1 MKRALPFLLLG
12 GALVLAWWW
21 LSRSSPDTPFAS
33 SEPAAAA
40 PVRSAPS
47 VSAAPIAPVAR
58 AEESAPTSDL
68 AAQITRALRNGTPAE
83 RDHALNVLLPRL
95 VAADPAAA
103 GHLALAWEAG
113 LLRDELLSRVIR
125 NWAEQDIG
133 GALTWLTSLLDS
145 ADRDLA
151 SVTST
156 KQVVRTDPAG
166 ALDLALALR
175 VGLDDGSFER
185 MAQLWAEEHPADA
198 VNWAVNQPRGPMRD
212 RLLARVAHVR
222 AQQEPAEA
230 ARLVLDHMA
239 PGTAR
244 DAAVLAVV
252 RQWAIRDHAGAA
264 LWVDQF
270 PSGALRTQ
278 AVGELET
285 ARKLAR

>member
-1 MKRALPFLLLG
+1 M
-12 GALVLAWWW
+12 
-21 LSRSSPDTPFAS
+21 
-33 SEPAAAA
+33 
-40 PVRSAPS
+40 PS
-47 VSAAPIAPVAR
+47 G
-58 AEESAPTSDL
+58 DL
-68 AAQITRALRNGTPAE
+68 AAQITRALNSGSALE

-113 LLRDELLSRVIR
+113 LLRDELLRRVIGL
-125 NWAEQDIG
+125 WAENDIG
-133 GALTWLTSLLDS
+133 GTLTWLTSLLDS
-145 ADRDLA
+145 ADRNLA
-151 SVTST
+151 SAAST
-156 KQVVRTDPAG
+156 TQVARSDPAG

-185 MAQLWAEEHPADA
+185 MAQLWTEEHPADA
-198 VNWAVNQPRGPMRD
+198 VKWAINQPRGPVRD

-244 DAAVLAVV
+244 DAAVLSVV
-252 RQWAIRDHAGAA
+252 RQWAIRDPAGAA
-264 LWVDQF
+264 LWVDRF
-270 PSGALRTQ
+270 PPGPLHSQ

-285 ARKLAR
+285 ARKLTQ

>member
-1 MKRALPFLLLG
+1 MKRALPSLVLG
-12 GALVLAWWW
+12 SVLVLAWWW
-21 LSRSSPDTPFAS
+21 LNRPLADAPSVS

-40 PVRSAPS
+40 STRSVPA
-47 VSAAPIAPVAR
+47 VVAAPTTPVAHLQ
-58 AEESAPTSDL
+58 EPAPTDDL
-68 AAQITRALRNGTPAE
+68 AAQIARALNSGSATE
-83 RDHALNVLLPRL
+83 RDHALNEVLPRL
-95 VAADPAAA
+95 VAADPTAA

-145 ADRDLA
+145 ADRTLTSAA
-151 SVTST
+151 STQ
-156 KQVVRTDPAG
+156 QVARTDPAG

-185 MAQLWAEEHPADA
+185 MAQLWAEEHPTDA
-198 VNWAVNQPRGPMRD
+198 VNWAINQPRGAVRD

-222 AQQEPAEA
+222 AQQDPAEA

-252 RQWAIRDHAGAA
+252 RQWAVRDQTGAA

-270 PSGALRTQ
+270 PSGPLRTQ